1 MVRAHSTRGTH
12 VTGGTIGG
20 WSRKKRDL
28 ACRNLRVDTWKE
40 IHSSGRER
48 SQRTLFA
55 TPRPTPAAS
64 IKAESRSPNPPR
76 PRLLCLSPLFLPRA
90 FQRMPSN
97 SSNMACNDRD
107 FSLLD
112 FLSSRIL
119 HRSKFLF
126 SLFFLILI
134 TFHFSL
140 HPNGYQD
147 NVYSIFSK

>member
-1 MVRAHSTRGTH
+1 MRAHSTRGTH

-90 FQRMPSN
+90 FQRTPSN
-97 SSNMACNDRD
+97 SLNMACNDRD

-119 HRSKFLF
+119 YYIIIYHSKFLF
-126 SLFFLILI
+126 FSFLFNSYY
-134 TFHFSL
+134 FSL
-140 HPNGYQD
+140 LVTSQWI
-147 NVYSIFSK
+147 SR

>member
-1 MVRAHSTRGTH
+1 MRAHSTRGTH

-28 ACRNLRVDTWKE
+28 ACRNLRVDTWKGEE

-90 FQRMPSN
+90 FQRTPSN

-119 HRSKFLF
+119 YYIIIYHSKFLF
-126 SLFFLILI
+126 FSFLFNSYY
-134 TFHFSL
+134 FSL
-140 HPNGYQD
+140 LVTSQWI
-147 NVYSIFSK
+147 SR

>member
-90 FQRMPSN
+90 FQRTPSN
-97 SSNMACNDRD
+97 SLNMACNDRD

-119 HRSKFLF
+119 YYIIIYHSKFLF
-126 SLFFLILI
+126 FSFLFNSYY
-134 TFHFSL
+134 FSL
-140 HPNGYQD
+140 LVTSQWI
-147 NVYSIFSK
+147 SR